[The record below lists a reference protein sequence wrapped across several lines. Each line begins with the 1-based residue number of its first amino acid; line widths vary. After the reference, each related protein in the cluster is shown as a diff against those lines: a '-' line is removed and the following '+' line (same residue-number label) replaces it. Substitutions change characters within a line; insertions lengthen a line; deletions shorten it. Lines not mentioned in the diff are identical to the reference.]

1 MIENDLP
8 EDSPLS
14 NDPQEALRLE
24 NELLRLK
31 LIAELGA
38 KSDSTAGIPPDV
50 ENQFLKNIL
59 AFEQA
64 AARGSKQVPVYQLL
78 GRPGFKSSSQIS
90 NEKIEEALA
99 DIVDLLSQKSIA
111 IDFLGT
117 YDSRTKYE
125 FITQELFEH
134 VTEDT
139 IIPGMVRHFTYEDFH
154 PNHKQDIEN
163 RTIEF
168 ISGWFGQTLDASNWS
183 LGGQLI
189 LPDGS
194 LLSKIDAIEKLKKNF
209 DEYAGFF
216 DCQYIIKDIGFE
228 LNGNSGMGY
237 AEGSVK
243 YSALIHTQESMLIE
257 GPFKL
262 YFSMEHGWW
271 SIVYFVFPGFE
282 YY

>member
-1 MIENDLP
+1 MIENDFP
-8 EDSPLS
+8 QE

-24 NELLRLK
+24 NELLKLK

-38 KSDSTAGIPPDV
+38 KSDSIADIPPEV

-64 AARGSKQVPVYQLL
+64 TAQGSKQIPIYQLL
-78 GRPGFKSSSQIS
+78 GQPAFKPSGEIS
-90 NEKIEEALA
+90 DANIEKAFA
-99 DIVDLLSQKSIA
+99 DIIDLLSQKSIA
-111 IDFLGT
+111 VDFLGT

-125 FITQELFEH
+125 FITLELFDHE
-134 VTEDT
+134 TDDT

-154 PNHKQDIEN
+154 PNHKWDIEN
-163 RTIEF
+163 RAIEF
-168 ISGWFGQTLDASNWS
+168 ISGWFDQTLDARNWS
-183 LGGQLI
+183 LGDQFI

-194 LLSKIDAIEKLKKNF
+194 LLSKKDAIEKLRAVF

-216 DCQYIIKDIGFE
+216 NCQYIIKDIDFE

-243 YSALIHTQESMLIE
+243 YSALTHTQESMLIE

-271 SIVYFVFPGFE
+271 SIVYFIFPGFE